1 MSLFYAYFWLIAQ
14 LDLESRLE
22 IISLIILKSIYCIIF
37 QIPGML
43 LRILILLYPFL
54 SVCPDYFSLKVF
66 RNFSL
71 SLVFWNFTMMYLS
84 EVSLKLNTFMKHGH
98 LIYSFKPFNVL
109 SSMTCSCVISIMF
122 RAPFYFVFHFWSKT
136 VMLNLGSNFNFSHLF
151 LSTFQLHL
159 FLFYFWENTILTFFL
174 IQVFNLVFPLSLSCS
189 ISFVSAYLILD
200 MKWLLSLSENV
211 TITFIKKYIFSA
223 AFDISTFCNVSVFWF
238 VLVHIFCVEV
248 FLIWLRSFT
257 AWFYLRP
264 KG

>member
-1 MSLFYAYFWLIAQ
+1 MPWLFFTESFQKFFFVLGV
-14 LDLESRLE
+14 LKFHNDVLEWGFPKIEHFYETR
-22 IISLIILKSIYCIIF
+22 
-37 QIPGML
+37 
-43 LRILILLYPFL
+43 
-54 SVCPDYFSLKVF
+54 
-66 RNFSL
+66 
-71 SLVFWNFTMMYLS
+71 
-84 EVSLKLNTFMKHGH
+84 H
-98 LIYSFKPFNVL
+98 LIYSFNPFNVL

-122 RAPFYFVFHFWSKT
+122 RAPIYFVFHFWSKT

-159 FLFYFWENTILTFFL
+159 FLFYFWKNTTLTFFL

-189 ISFVSAYLILD
+189 ISFISAYLILD